1 MRGRAQGGSTRGG
14 NSGERDAAFSLIVSV
29 ERLVGGSAC
38 GDELGAF
45 AVRFAAR

>member
-1 MRGRAQGGSTRGG
+1 VARRAATTRA
-14 NSGERDAAFSLIVSV
+14 NATLLFSLIVSV